1 MKFFFRNRQLTLNKF
16 TDLFQSK
23 SNKGDEQES
32 EETNTGSYASFWGWF
47 STLYSLSKT
56 NILSITGETSI
67 TKLNI
72 NFVLNYLAIEKDY
85 KELERQAEK
94 AAMNKSKNRRQLK

>member
-1 MKFFFRNRQLTLNKF
+1 MLDKFN
-16 TDLFQSK
+16 DLFR
-23 SNKGDEQES
+23 SNTEQEGDN
-32 EETNTGSYASFWGWF
+32 EEDGEGNTGSFDGHWGWF
-47 STLYSLSKT
+47 ATLYSLAKT
-56 NILSITGETSI
+56 GILNITGETSI

-72 NFVLNYLAIEKDY
+72 NFVLNYLAIDKDY